1 MDNKIIWKDYNP
13 NNQDNTPIPDDV
25 WGFIK
30 LLYSIDV
37 ISNIPINAE
46 FMNKYHPEILWQ
58 EYIFGVGKT
67 YEELKDY
74 FKDLKENKMEDING
88 G

>member
-1 MDNKIIWKDYNP
+1 MDNGMDNITIWKDYNP
-13 NNQDNTPIPDDV
+13 NSKDNTPIPYDV

-30 LLYSIDV
+30 LLYSINV
-37 ISNIPINAE
+37 IPDTHINAE
-46 FMNKYHPEILWQ
+46 FMNKYHPEVLWQ
-58 EYIFGVGKT
+58 EYIFGTGKN

-74 FKDLKENKMEDING
+74 FKDLKEGNG